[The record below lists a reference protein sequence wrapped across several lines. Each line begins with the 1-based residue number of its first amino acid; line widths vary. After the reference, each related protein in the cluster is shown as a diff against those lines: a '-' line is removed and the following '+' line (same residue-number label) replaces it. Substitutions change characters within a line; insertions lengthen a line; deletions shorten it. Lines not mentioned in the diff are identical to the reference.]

1 MALWIKFADHQR
13 KRYRSTYMRKL
24 SRVDSRAG
32 IRQGLILAI
41 FFLATLFTVNAEIV
55 GDVANGKALWNANCA
70 ACHKLDK
77 KLVGPALGD
86 VTERRTTEW
95 LVKWIRNNQEL
106 RESGDKDAIAVWE
119 EYNKSAMPNY
129 PQFTEQDVL
138 DILAYTLDGGK
149 PAQVPGGDVAG
160 IPVSAEPVEPNRTP
174 LLVGLGVFFLL
185 LILLLAKVKNTL
197 RVVKGEQPESVVEEL
212 SGFSKSLV
220 KNSAFI
226 TLATIVVGVLFLH
239 QLYWALMAV
248 NVEQGYQPEQPIAFS
263 HALHAGENGIDCNYC
278 HSSAR
283 HSKHSGI
290 PSANVCMNCHEYI
303 DGSEIKDASGNPK
316 YDGRSP
322 EIAKIYAAIGW
333 NPDEGT
339 YIENYEERPIKWV
352 RIHNLPDLAYFNHAQ
367 HVNAGGLE
375 CQTCHGPVEEM
386 EEVYQYSPLTMGWCI
401 NCHRETE
408 VNVESNGYYEEMH
421 AKLAKKYP
429 GEKITVDKIGGLE
442 CGKCHY

>member
-32 IRQGLILAI
+32 IRHSLILAI
-41 FFLATLFTVNAEIV
+41 FFLATLFSAKAEIV
-55 GDVANGKALWNANCA
+55 GDVANGKSLWNANCA

-95 LVKWIRNNQEL
+95 LVRWIRNNQEL

-129 PQFTEQDVL
+129 PQFSEQDVL
-138 DILAYTLDGGK
+138 DILAYTIDGGK
-149 PAQVPGGDVAG
+149 PAVPVGGGEVATTVAVDG
-160 IPVSAEPVEPNRTP
+160 GAANRTP
-174 LLVGLGVFFLL
+174 LLIGLGLFFLL

-197 RVVKGEQPESVVEEL
+197 RIVKGEQPESVVGEL
-212 SGFSKSLV
+212 SGFSKALV

-248 NVEQGYQPEQPIAFS
+248 NLEEGYQPEQPIAFS

-290 PSANVCMNCHEYI
+290 PSANVCMNCHKYI

-333 NPDEGT
+333 DADEGT

-367 HVNAGGLE
+367 HVNAGGLD
-375 CQTCHGPVEEM
+375 CQTCHGPVETM

-401 NCHRETE
+401 NCHRETQ
-408 VNVESNGYYEEMH
+408 VQVESNGYYEEMH

-429 GEKITVDKIGGLE
+429 GEKITVEKIGGLE

>member
-1 MALWIKFADHQR
+1 
-13 KRYRSTYMRKL
+13 MRNL

-32 IRQGLILAI
+32 IRSSLILAI
-41 FFLATLFTVNAEIV
+41 FFLATLFSAKAEIV
-55 GDVANGKALWNANCA
+55 GDAANGKSLWNANCA

-129 PQFTEQDVL
+129 PQFSEQDIL
-138 DILAYTLDGGK
+138 DILVYTIEGGK
-149 PAQVPGGDVAG
+149 PVAVVADGGTTTGATAASEDA
-160 IPVSAEPVEPNRTP
+160 INRTP
-174 LLVGLGVFFLL
+174 ILIGLGLFFLL

-197 RVVKGEQPESVVEEL
+197 RIVKGEQPESVAKEL
-212 SGFSKSLV
+212 TGFSKSLV

-226 TLATIVVGVLFLH
+226 TLATVVVGVLFLH
-239 QLYWALMAV
+239 QLYWSLMAV
-248 NVEQGYQPEQPIAFS
+248 NLEQGYQPEQPIAFS

-290 PSANVCMNCHEYI
+290 PSANVCMNCHKYI

-316 YDGRSP
+316 YDGKSP

-333 NPDEGT
+333 DADEGS

-367 HVNAGGLE
+367 HVNAGGLD
-375 CQTCHGPVEEM
+375 CQTCHGPVETM

-408 VNVESNGYYEEMH
+408 VDVKSNGYYEEMH

-429 GEKITVDKIGGLE
+429 GEKITVEKIGGLE

>member
-1 MALWIKFADHQR
+1 
-13 KRYRSTYMRKL
+13 MRKL

-32 IRQGLILAI
+32 VRQGLILAI
-41 FFLATLFTVNAEIV
+41 FFLATIFTANAEIV
-55 GDVANGKALWNANCA
+55 GDIANGKALWNANCA

-86 VTERRTTEW
+86 VTERRSTEW

-129 PQFTEQDVL
+129 PQFSEQDVL
-138 DILAYTLDGGK
+138 DILAYTIDGGK
-149 PAQVPGGDVAG
+149 PAQLPGGDAAGVPVAT
-160 IPVSAEPVEPNRTP
+160 VSEEVNRTP

-197 RVVKGEQPESVVEEL
+197 RVVKGEQPETVVGEL
-212 SGFSKSLV
+212 SGFSRALV

-226 TLATIVVGVLFLH
+226 TLATIVIGVLFLH

-316 YDGRSP
+316 YDGKSP
-322 EIAKIYAAIGW
+322 EIEKIYAAIGW
-333 NPDEGT
+333 NPDEGA